1 MRLRPTPLLALPLLL
16 TLGTTQAEPTA
27 SPGPASKRPGF
38 MVSELVTLP
47 HPMRLIRRDPQ
58 RFGVSP
64 EQMERLRREIMEVY
78 PPQLQQRVQA
88 AWSLERSIRRAVL
101 DEGQDSAAVAEQLD
115 ELMRLKRETADIRIE
130 GLNRF
135 RTLLEPEQY
144 RAVMTANAE
153 ASGAR

>member
-101 DEGQDSAAVAEQLD
+101 DQGQDSAAVAEQLD

-144 RAVMTANAE
+144 RAVMTASAE